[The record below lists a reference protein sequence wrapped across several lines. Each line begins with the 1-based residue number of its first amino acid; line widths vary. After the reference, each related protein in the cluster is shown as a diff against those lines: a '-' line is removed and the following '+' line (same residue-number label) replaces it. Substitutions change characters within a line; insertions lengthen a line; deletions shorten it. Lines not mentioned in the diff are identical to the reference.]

1 MRFHKI
7 VLLLVFVIC
16 VTVLNGC
23 TNNDSQIEGVAVK
36 DEFSVNRVNNENKIE
51 ILGLTNEIRKV
62 TATQLRQITK
72 NMTYQEVIKELGNSK
87 DIGSGRYIFRYEY
100 ENGKFFD
107 LNFGGYDGKISEHS
121 YEEIQ
126 NILNGESG

>member
-1 MRFHKI
+1 MRFQMI
-7 VLLLVFVIC
+7 VLLMVFVI
-16 VTVLNGC
+16 LDGC
-23 TNNDSQIEGVAVK
+23 TNNDSQIEGAAVK
-36 DEFSVNRVNNENKIE
+36 EEISGKRVGNENKIE

-62 TATQLRQITK
+62 TETQLRQITK
-72 NMTYQEVIKELGNSK
+72 NMTYKEIVNTLGNSK

-107 LNFGGYDGKISEHS
+107 LNFGSYDQIINEQS

-126 NILNGESG
+126 NFLNGV